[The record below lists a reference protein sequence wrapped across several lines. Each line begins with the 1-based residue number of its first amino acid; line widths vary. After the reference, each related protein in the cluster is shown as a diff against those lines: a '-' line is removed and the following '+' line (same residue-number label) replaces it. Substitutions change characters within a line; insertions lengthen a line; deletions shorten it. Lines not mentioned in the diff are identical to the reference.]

1 MENDNKKFEN
11 EDNCDAES
19 DHAEAN
25 DTKESPVSSSSTSS
39 KIESGARQN
48 AVLSPDGAA
57 PPIPVASSSPLP
69 KPSSIVSIDQSN
81 NVTDHQQPSSCVEYT
96 VPVVIRRPKVQN
108 QLSVSPSQPVKNNS
122 SGSGNNRAD
131 HDIENILEEEDQLSE
146 AEIMNEVEDT
156 VLLSAS
162 MELESTTSNL
172 GSIVNKPNTL
182 NTHCET
188 PVNNNEEMPHA
199 ASINPRK
206 KNEQVEMENQND
218 EVNDEVSQILDG
230 DGDKAK
236 EKAKRKLD
244 FEERGKKRVST
255 TTRAGLVLS
264 ASRINRRIKAGRYAK
279 RVGLT
284 SGVYLAAVLEYLVAE
299 VLELAGNCARY
310 FRKHR
315 IFPRCIQLTLLHDK
329 ELFQL
334 TRGAIVPQGGVKPFI
349 HPALRPR
356 NGQAQVL
363 ASDEATSWE

>member
-1 MENDNKKFEN
+1 MENDNKNFEN

-81 NVTDHQQPSSCVEYT
+81 NVTDHQQPSSSVEYT

-299 VLELAGNCARY
+299 VLELAGNCAR
-310 FRKHR
+310 
-315 IFPRCIQLTLLHDK
+315 
-329 ELFQL
+329 
-334 TRGAIVPQGGVKPFI
+334 
-349 HPALRPR
+349 
-356 NGQAQVL
+356 
-363 ASDEATSWE
+363 

>member
-1 MENDNKKFEN
+1 
-11 EDNCDAES
+11 
-19 DHAEAN
+19 
-25 DTKESPVSSSSTSS
+25 
-39 KIESGARQN
+39 
-48 AVLSPDGAA
+48 
-57 PPIPVASSSPLP
+57 
-69 KPSSIVSIDQSN
+69 
-81 NVTDHQQPSSCVEYT
+81 
-96 VPVVIRRPKVQN
+96 
-108 QLSVSPSQPVKNNS
+108 
-122 SGSGNNRAD
+122 
-131 HDIENILEEEDQLSE
+131 
-146 AEIMNEVEDT
+146 
-156 VLLSAS
+156 

-172 GSIVNKPNTL
+172 GSIVNKPNTPI
-182 NTHCET
+182 THCET

-206 KNEQVEMENQND
+206 KNEQEGNQND

-230 DGDKAK
+230 DG

-264 ASRINRRIKAGRYAK
+264 ASRINRRIKAGRYAR

-363 ASDEATSWE
+363 ALDEATSWE